1 MVGELVFIGL
11 GLHDEK
17 GLSIRG
23 QEEARSCE
31 FLFAEFYTARMPG
44 LNMDNLRRLVGRQ
57 VQLLSRKEVEETP
70 EQTILEKAK
79 TSKVGFFVPG
89 DPMAATTHVDLR
101 IRAQKK
107 GIETRIIH
115 AASVVS
121 AAAAVTGLQ
130 TYKFGRTVTIPISAP
145 EKFPT
150 SILTHIAANRAAG
163 LHTLVLLEIDAENKR
178 HITIPEA
185 LRAMASNEQK
195 TGNAIDPQALVVGIA
210 RLESLGMIT
219 KAGTLAELMT
229 TDFGEPPYVLII
241 PSSLHFMESEA
252 LELFCG
258 ANRELVNRAHD

>member
-31 FLFAEFYTARMPG
+31 FLFAEFYTAVMPG
-44 LNMDNLRRLVGRQ
+44 LNMENLGRLVGRQ

-70 EQTILEKAK
+70 ERIILEKAK

-89 DPMAATTHVDLR
+89 DPMIATTHIDLR
-101 IRAQKK
+101 VRAQKK

-115 AASVVS
+115 AASVAS

-130 TYKFGRTVTIPISAP
+130 SYKFGRTVTVPVSAP
-145 EKFPT
+145 GKLPT

-163 LHTLVLLEIDAENKR
+163 LHTLVLLEIDVENNR
-178 HITIPEA
+178 HVTIPEA
-185 LRAMASNEQK
+185 LNAMVSSEHENE
-195 TGNAIDPQALVVGIA
+195 TAIDSQMLVVGIA
-210 RLESLGMIT
+210 RLESPDMIM
-219 KAGTLAELMT
+219 KAGTLTELMT

-241 PSSLHFMESEA
+241 PGSLHFMESEA

-258 ANRELVNRAHD
+258 AKRELVNRAHD